1 MATTIRI
8 SPSSHE
14 ILKQE
19 ARSSGRSMQAVL
31 DDAIEHYRRQRFI
44 SEVNATYAR
53 VREDERAWGEVLKER
68 EAWDAAN
75 EDGLDDE

>member
-1 MATTIRI
+1 
-8 SPSSHE
+8 
-14 ILKQE
+14 
-19 ARSSGRSMQAVL
+19 MQAVL